1 MMKSIKGV
9 ITILLTLILTC
20 PMILSNA
27 YATRISEGSTKAYLM
42 VALPENL
49 ALSQLDK
56 TSLINLTEGGLDKLP
71 IKGAK
76 NMSYNKAVRS
86 VESGELN
93 NKALLFV
100 YAPGVK
106 GKAVQG
112 SASTGQETAS
122 TATNGGIISR
132 IIGFIRSLL
141 GIETPEE
148 EAPIEE
154 TGDLGGTEQGIGYM
168 PPTEE
173 GVTPPAEEEMTQAPD
188 EEVVPPVA
196 GEETTPPDEE
206 GMTPPTEGEVDEA
219 TTGLLPPLEQ
229 PSEQPGEIEE
239 VAEEE
244 QAEETEEVA
253 GEEQPGETEELA
265 EEEQPSETEE
275 TAEEE
280 QPGETE
286 EVADNESEAT
296 IIPVQPVNPG
306 GENTGESMTP
316 MALQNLGKTLQQMG
330 YRYTIIPFK

>member
-1 MMKSIKGV
+1 MEVCMMKSIKGV

-196 GEETTPPDEE
+196 GEETTPP
-206 GMTPPTEGEVDEA
+206 TEGEVDEA